1 LRRREPIQANSKVEV
16 KGLEAK
22 FYDKLMDLITLGKYP
37 EFIKEAISDLNIK
50 PRERILDFGAG
61 TGRNALLMNRYLLG
75 DGEIIGLEIGKEMKE
90 QFIKNT
96 ADFPYIRLEDR
107 RIDEPLPFKNE
118 FDLVFISFVLH
129 GFIQKK
135 RDIIIQ
141 NALKALKPGGRLAI
155 LDYNN
160 FNIDEAPFYIRFAI
174 RYLECPLAE
183 DFIKR
188 DTKKMLKSNGF
199 GDFIETYYFNK
210 YVRLIQ
216 ATPTTL
222 D

>member
-1 LRRREPIQANSKVEV
+1 MKIKELTQKDSKVEV
-16 KGLEAK
+16 RGFEAK
-22 FYDKLMDLITLGKYP
+22 FYDRLMDIITFGKYP

-50 PRERILDFGAG
+50 PRERVLDFGAG

-75 DGEIIGLEIGKEMKE
+75 DGEIVGLEIGKEMKE

-107 RIDEPLPFKNE
+107 RVDEPLPFKNE

-129 GFIQKK
+129 GFVQEK
-135 RDIIIQ
+135 RDMIIQ
-141 NALKALKPGGRLAI
+141 NALKALKPGGRFAI

-160 FNIDEAPFYIRFAI
+160 FNIDKSPFYIKFAI
-174 RYLECPLAE
+174 RKLECPLAE

-188 DTKKMLKSNGF
+188 DTKKMLESYGF
-199 GDFIETYYFNK
+199 GDFIETYYFNN
-210 YVRLIQ
+210 YIRLLQ
-216 ATPTTL
+216 ATPIR